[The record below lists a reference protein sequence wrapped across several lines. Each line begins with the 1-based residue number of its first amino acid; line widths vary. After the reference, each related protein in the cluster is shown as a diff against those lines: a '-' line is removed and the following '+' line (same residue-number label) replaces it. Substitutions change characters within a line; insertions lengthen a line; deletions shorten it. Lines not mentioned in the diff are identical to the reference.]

1 MKIHYIAE
9 VTCKMLVLVKS
20 IYSIV
25 KVKNER
31 ENRGMARNQ
40 NGDNYSQR
48 MRNKEGISN

>member
-1 MKIHYIAE
+1 MHYIAE

-31 ENRGMARNQ
+31 ENCGMARNQ
-40 NGDNYSQR
+40 NSDNYRQR
-48 MRNKEGISN
+48 MREKEGISN